1 MFNGTPHRGSV
12 FFVIFLAVQQNC
24 RPDTFLCTQKPKHN
38 TMSKQIKEDDRLS
51 VVWTIIAVVLSL
63 LFIGLMI
70 YLGYKLVAFVS
81 GLFGVSMLAA
91 LFITLGIEFSVT
103 MILALLGV
111 KFK

>member
-1 MFNGTPHRGSV
+1 
-12 FFVIFLAVQQNC
+12 
-24 RPDTFLCTQKPKHN
+24 
-38 TMSKQIKEDDRLS
+38 MSKKNKEDDKLS
-51 VVWTIIAVVLSL
+51 VVWTVIAVVLSL

-91 LFITLGIEFSVT
+91 LFITLGIEFSVA